1 MLKRIGRVK
10 THNPKL
16 TTHNQKKMKQTTNSI
31 LMIRPV
37 AFRMNE
43 QTAVNNYYQ
52 KVLDNLSPET
62 VNAKAQAEFDAFV
75 TKLTAVGVDVTVV
88 DDTLD
93 PDTPDSI
100 FPNNW
105 ISFHNNGDV
114 ALYPMFAENRRPE
127 RREDILDILEDKG
140 FVINEIMDYTS
151 AEEDGYFLE
160 GTGSLLLDRE
170 NDKAYCALS
179 PRADEELMIE
189 FCEDFEFTPVIFE
202 AFQTVNGERKLIYHT
217 NVMMTLGET
226 YAVICADCIDDK
238 KERKMVLDSLKGDE
252 KEVVLIT
259 EDQVNN
265 FAGNMLEVKG
275 ANDRRYLVMSDSAY
289 KSLTKKQI
297 AQLEE
302 HVTILHSSLD
312 TIEACGG
319 GSARCMMAEIFLPK
333 E

>member
-1 MLKRIGRVK
+1 
-10 THNPKL
+10 
-16 TTHNQKKMKQTTNSI
+16 
-31 LMIRPV
+31 MIRPV

-52 KVLDNLSPET
+52 KVIDGLSPAT
-62 VNAKAQAEFDAFV
+62 VNAKAQQEFDAFV
-75 TKLTAVGVDVTVV
+75 AKLKSVGVDVIVV
-88 DDTLD
+88 EDTLN

-105 ISFHNNGDV
+105 ISFHENGDI
-114 ALYPMFAENRRPE
+114 ALFPMFAENRRLE
-127 RREDILDILEDKG
+127 RREDILDILEEKG
-140 FVINEIMDYTS
+140 FLIDNIMDYTS
-151 AEEDGYFLE
+151 AEEDNFFLE
-160 GTGSLLLDRE
+160 GTGSILLDRA
-170 NDKAYCALS
+170 NGKAYCALS
-179 PRADEELMIE
+179 PRADEELFIE
-189 FCEDFEFTPVIFE
+189 FCEDFDLNPIIFE

-217 NVMMTLGET
+217 NVMMCIGET
-226 YAVICADCIDDK
+226 YAVICADSIDDK
-238 KERKMVLDSLKGDE
+238 KERKMVIDSLKGDD
-252 KEVVLIT
+252 KEVIYLT

-275 ANDRRYLVMSDSAY
+275 ANDRRYLVMSSAAY

-302 HVTILHSSLD
+302 HVTILSSNLD

-333 E
+333 EEI

>member
-1 MLKRIGRVK
+1 
-10 THNPKL
+10 
-16 TTHNQKKMKQTTNSI
+16 MKQTTNSI

-52 KVLDNLSPET
+52 KVLDGLSPST
-62 VNAKAQAEFDAFV
+62 VNDKAQQEFDAFV
-75 TKLTAVGVDVTVV
+75 QKLRLVGVDVTVV
-88 DDTLD
+88 DDILN

-105 ISFHNNGDV
+105 ISFHENGDV
-114 ALYPMFAENRRPE
+114 ALYPMFAENRRLE
-127 RREDILDILEDKG
+127 RREDILDILEEKG
-140 FVINEIMDYTS
+140 FVINNIMDYTS
-151 AEEDGYFLE
+151 AEEDGFFLE
-160 GTGSLLLDRE
+160 GTGSLVLDRE
-170 NDKAYCALS
+170 NGKAYCALS
-179 PRADEELMIE
+179 PRADEELFIE

-202 AFQTVNGERKLIYHT
+202 AFQTVGKERKLIYHT
-217 NVMMTLGET
+217 NVMMCLGET
-226 YAVICADCIDDK
+226 FAVICADCIDDK
-238 KERKMVLDSLKGDE
+238 KERKMVLESLRGDE
-252 KEVVLIT
+252 KEVILIT

-275 ANDRRYLVMSDSAY
+275 TDDRRYLVMSASAHH
-289 KSLTKKQI
+289 SLTKKQI

-302 HVTILHSSLD
+302 HVTILSSSLD

-319 GSARCMMAEIFLPK
+319 GSARCMMAEIFLPT

>member
-1 MLKRIGRVK
+1 M
-10 THNPKL
+10 N
-16 TTHNQKKMKQTTNSI
+16 QTTNSI

-52 KVLDNLSPET
+52 KVIDGLSPAT
-62 VNAKAQAEFDAFV
+62 VNAKAQQEFDAFV
-75 TKLTAVGVDVTVV
+75 AKLKSVGVDVIVV
-88 DDTLD
+88 EDTLN

-105 ISFHNNGDV
+105 ISFHENGDI
-114 ALYPMFAENRRPE
+114 ALFPMFAENRRLE
-127 RREDILDILEDKG
+127 RREDILDILEEKG
-140 FVINEIMDYTS
+140 FLIDNIMDYTS
-151 AEEDGYFLE
+151 AEEDNFFLE
-160 GTGSLLLDRE
+160 GTGSILLDRA
-170 NDKAYCALS
+170 NGKAYCALS
-179 PRADEELMIE
+179 PRADEELFIE
-189 FCEDFEFTPVIFE
+189 FCEDFDLNPIIFE

-217 NVMMTLGET
+217 NVMMCIGET
-226 YAVICADCIDDK
+226 YAVICADSIDDK
-238 KERKMVLDSLKGDE
+238 KERKMVIDSLKGDD
-252 KEVVLIT
+252 KEVIYLT

-275 ANDRRYLVMSDSAY
+275 ANDRRYLVMSSAAY

-302 HVTILHSSLD
+302 HVTILSSSLD

-333 E
+333 EEI